1 MSDFR
6 AQAPSAKAARCTAFS
21 FARER
26 PENAENKQNENEQNA
41 ENKQNVEKKL
51 NEQND
56 NKQDL
61 DKQSGTIWASTGEEK
76 LAVVIRR
83 DRLKVDGSRV
93 LLVSL
98 FINKKQKLQINL
110 DRFDDGQAKD
120 VKKLMVQIA
129 ELYERKEVS
138 LDGLA
143 SKRDDL
149 LGDLGLAAPS
159 ISKRPASSRSSRA
172 RDPPVASEDDIA
184 AVSEEIE
191 PAPVPQ
197 TPEPKRRRVQEL
209 ASESG
214 FGEPSPAFLEHRFRD
229 FA

>member
-1 MSDFR
+1 M
-6 AQAPSAKAARCTAFS
+6 
-21 FARER
+21 
-26 PENAENKQNENEQNA
+26 
-41 ENKQNVEKKL
+41 
-51 NEQND
+51 
-56 NKQDL
+56 
-61 DKQSGTIWASTGEEK
+61 
-76 LAVVIRR
+76 
-83 DRLKVDGSRV
+83 
-93 LLVSL
+93 
-98 FINKKQKLQINL
+98 QINL
-110 DRFDDGQAKD
+110 DRFDDAQAKD

-143 SKRDDL
+143 SKRDAL

-159 ISKRPASSRSSRA
+159 ISKRPASSRSSRS

-184 AVSEEIE
+184 ADSEEVE

-209 ASESG
+209 ASDSSG